1 MAVPM
6 SGDTPEPPGSLVDWE
21 YWLNQWPDHP
31 IAVTR
36 ANAADGYPRP
46 LTPLSQDLILTY
58 EEAGVRKFYFEKLG
72 VLTPADAPDPYMQAF
87 YGLVYLNADQLAGLG
102 EATPG
107 SSRHAMY
114 QQFFGLE
121 ADPAYVPPKPTSRD
135 RLREAVTGLK
145 VAPRTLRLA
154 REVGAEVDRRR
165 AAILATRPA
174 GALGELS
181 DAGLAAWLDRL
192 DGLQVESW
200 VTLMTGAGLG
210 SGFFETVRK
219 MLVAWAG
226 DTTGDLCNRLHVALG
241 GNESA
246 EAGRAVRQ
254 LAEVVRREGVEDSL
268 EGDDPV
274 GDLRRASP
282 VAAAA
287 LDDLLARY
295 GHRAPAELE
304 LSNPSWRMDP
314 RPVLDTVRL
323 ELKRDASGDD
333 AGAIR
338 TAAEAELA
346 GRVSK
351 VKLPVVKAAL
361 KKSQAMMASRENGK
375 LPAVLLWDELR
386 RLLAAAAPRLVE
398 RGVLPETAKS
408 GDTPGPRAIH
418 FLRHSE
424 LRAVLRGDAGP
435 GLEEIE
441 RRREAHRRCLTL
453 DLPELTEVGPGW
465 IRPLDDAFIR
475 ARGMLP
481 PEKLAADATR
491 LHGIAAA
498 PGTVTGTARVLF
510 DPFDEFEAG
519 DVLFARTVDP
529 GWAPV
534 LACAGAVVL
543 DIGGVLSHG
552 AVVARELGV
561 PCVVNVKVGT
571 ERAVS
576 GSTVTVDGSTGE
588 VLLS

>member
-1 MAVPM
+1 M
-6 SGDTPEPPGSLVDWE
+6 GESLVGWD
-21 YWLNQWPDHP
+21 YWLNDWPDHP

-46 LTPLSQDLILTY
+46 LTPLSQDLILTF
-58 EEAGVRKFYFEKLG
+58 EEAGVRRFYFDKLR
-72 VLTPADAPDPYMQAF
+72 VLTPADAPDPYMLAC

-121 ADPAYVPPKPTSRD
+121 ADPAYVPPKPTVKD
-135 RLREAVTGLK
+135 RLDEALTGLK

-154 REVGAEVDRRR
+154 GAVSAEVDRRR
-165 AAILATRPA
+165 AEILAARPA
-174 GALGELS
+174 GPLDVLS
-181 DAGLAAWLDRL
+181 DSELAAWLDRL
-192 DGLQVESW
+192 DGLQVEAW

-254 LAEVVRREGVEDSL
+254 LAAVVRREGAESAL

-274 GDLRRASP
+274 GDLRRTSP
-282 VAAAA
+282 SAAAA
-287 LDDLLARY
+287 LDDLLARF

-323 ELKRDASGDD
+323 ELRREAVADD
-333 AGAIR
+333 AEAIR
-338 TAAEAELA
+338 AGAEAEL
-346 GRVSK
+346 GSRVSK
-351 VKLPVVKAAL
+351 IKLGVVKAAL

-375 LPAVLLWDELR
+375 LPAVVLWDELR
-386 RLLAAAAPRLVE
+386 RLLATAAPRLVD
-398 RGVLPETAKS
+398 RAVLPSPE
-408 GDTPGPRAIH
+408 AIH
-418 FLRHSE
+418 FLRHGE
-424 LRAVLRGDAGP
+424 LRAVLRGDPGP
-435 GLEEIE
+435 GFEEIE
-441 RRREAHRRCLTL
+441 GRREAHRRCLAL
-453 DLPELTEVGPGW
+453 ELPELVEVGPGW

-481 PEKLAADATR
+481 PEKLPADATR

-519 DVLFARTVDP
+519 DILFARTVDP

-576 GSTVTVDGSTGE
+576 GTTVTVDGSAGE
-588 VLLS
+588 VILG

>member
-1 MAVPM
+1 MN
-6 SGDTPEPPGSLVDWE
+6 ESLVDWE
-21 YWLNQWPDHP
+21 YWLNHWPDHP
-31 IAVTR
+31 IALTR

-58 EEAGVRKFYFEKLG
+58 EEAGVRRFYFDKLA
-72 VLTPADAPDPYMQAF
+72 VLTPADAPDPYMLAF

-121 ADPAYVPPKPTSRD
+121 ADPAYVPPKPTAKA

-154 REVGAEVDRRR
+154 ADIDRRK
-165 AAILATRPA
+165 AAVLAARPA
-174 GALGELS
+174 GQPEALSE
-181 DAGLAAWLDRL
+181 AELAAWLDRL
-192 DGLQVESW
+192 DDLQVDSW
-200 VTLMTGAGLG
+200 VTLMAGAGLG

-226 DTTGDLCNRLHVALG
+226 DATGDLCNRLHVALG

-246 EAGRAVRQ
+246 EAGRAVRA
-254 LAEVVRREGVEDSL
+254 LAAFVRREGVESAL

-282 VAAAA
+282 AAATA
-287 LDDLLARY
+287 LDDLIARF

-304 LSNPSWRMDP
+304 LANPSWRMDP

-323 ELKRDASGDD
+323 ELRRDTPADE
-333 AGAIR
+333 APAIR
-338 TAAEAELA
+338 AQAEAELA
-346 GRVSK
+346 GRVPK

-375 LPAVLLWDELR
+375 LPAVVLWDELR

-398 RGVLPETAKS
+398 RGVLP
-408 GDTPGPRAIH
+408 DGPAIH
-418 FLRHSE
+418 FLRHHE
-424 LRAVLRGDAGP
+424 LRAVLRGDPGP
-435 GLEEIE
+435 GGEEIE
-441 RRREAHRRCLTL
+441 RRREAHRRCLAL
-453 DLPELTEVGPGW
+453 DLPELVEVGPGW

-552 AVVARELGV
+552 AVVARELGI
-561 PCVVNVKVGT
+561 PCVVNVKAGT

-576 GSTVTVDGSTGE
+576 GTTVTVDGSAGE
-588 VLLS
+588 VRLG

>member
-1 MAVPM
+1 M
-6 SGDTPEPPGSLVDWE
+6 STFIPGDTPAEPPGLVDWD
-21 YWLNQWPDHP
+21 YWLNHWPDHP

-46 LTPLSQDLILTY
+46 LTPLSQDLVLTY
-58 EEAGVRKFYFEKLG
+58 EEAGVRRFYFERLK
-72 VLTPADAPDPYMQAF
+72 VLTPADAPDPYMLAF

-107 SSRHAMY
+107 SSRQAMY

-121 ADPAYVPPKPTSRD
+121 ADPDYVSPKPSAKA
-135 RLREAVTGLK
+135 RLAEAVTGLK

-154 REVGAEVDRRR
+154 AGVPDTVARQRAEIGA
-165 AAILATRPA
+165 ARPE
-174 GALGELS
+174 GDLTQLS
-181 DAGLAAWLDRL
+181 DTEVAAWLDRL
-192 DGLQVESW
+192 DGFQTDCW
-200 VTLMTGAGLG
+200 VTLMTGAGLA
-210 SGFFETVRK
+210 SGFFEAVRK
-219 MLVAWAG
+219 MLVAWARDSG
-226 DTTGDLCNRLHVALG
+226 GDLCNRLHVALG

-246 EAGRAVRQ
+246 EAGRAVRR
-254 LAEVVRREGVEDSL
+254 LAETVREEGVESAL

-282 VAAAA
+282 ATAAA
-287 LDDLLARY
+287 LDELIHRF

-304 LSNPSWRMDP
+304 LSNPSWRMDR

-323 ELKRDASGDD
+323 ELRRDTVADD
-333 AGAIR
+333 APDIR
-338 TAAEAELA
+338 IRAEVELA
-346 GRVSK
+346 ARVSK
-351 VKLPVVKAAL
+351 IKLPLVKLAL
-361 KKSQAMMASRENGK
+361 RRSQTMMASRENGK
-375 LPAVLLWDELR
+375 VPVVLLWDEIR
-386 RLLAAAAPRLVE
+386 RLLSAVAPRLVE
-398 RGVLPETAKS
+398 RGVLPDL
-408 GDTPGPRAIH
+408 GGIH
-418 FLRHSE
+418 FLRHQE

-435 GLEEIE
+435 GIEEIE
-441 RRREAHRRCLTL
+441 RRREAHRRCLAL

-475 ARGMLP
+475 ARGLLP

-498 PGTVTGTARVLF
+498 PGAVTGTARVLF

-519 DVLFARTVDP
+519 DILFARTVDP

-576 GSTVTVDGSTGE
+576 GTTVTVDGSAGE
-588 VLLS
+588 VVLG

>member
-1 MAVPM
+1 M
-6 SGDTPEPPGSLVDWE
+6 
-21 YWLNQWPDHP
+21 
-31 IAVTR
+31 
-36 ANAADGYPRP
+36 
-46 LTPLSQDLILTY
+46 
-58 EEAGVRKFYFEKLG
+58 
-72 VLTPADAPDPYMQAF
+72 
-87 YGLVYLNADQLAGLG
+87 
-102 EATPG
+102 
-107 SSRHAMY
+107 
-114 QQFFGLE
+114 
-121 ADPAYVPPKPTSRD
+121 
-135 RLREAVTGLK
+135 
-145 VAPRTLRLA
+145 LRLA
-154 REVGAEVDRRR
+154 RGVSADIERRK
-165 AAILATRPA
+165 AAILAARPA
-174 GALGELS
+174 GGPDAIDARSDGLS
-181 DAGLAAWLDRL
+181 DRKLAAWLDRL
-192 DGLQVESW
+192 DDLQVDSW

-219 MLVAWAG
+219 MLAAWGG

-246 EAGRAVRQ
+246 EAGRAVRA
-254 LAEVVRREGVEDSL
+254 LAGILRREAAGSAL

-282 VAAAA
+282 VASAA
-287 LDDLLARY
+287 LEELIARF

-304 LSNPSWRMDP
+304 LANPSWRMDP

-323 ELKRDASGDD
+323 ELRREGRADD
-333 AGAIR
+333 APAIR
-338 TAAEAELA
+338 AGAEAELA

-351 VKLPVVKAAL
+351 AKLPLVKAAL
-361 KKSQAMMASRENGK
+361 RKSQAMMASRENGK
-375 LPAVLLWDELR
+375 LPAVVLWDELR
-386 RLLAAAAPRLVE
+386 RLLAAASPRLVE
-398 RGVLPETAKS
+398 RGVLPDSE
-408 GDTPGPRAIH
+408 AIH
-418 FLRHSE
+418 FLRHHE

-435 GLEEIE
+435 GPAEIE
-441 RRREAHRRCLTL
+441 RRREAHRRCLAL
-453 DLPELTEVGPGW
+453 DLPELVEVGTGW
-465 IRPLDDAFIR
+465 LRPLDDAFIR

-498 PGTVTGTARVLF
+498 PGSVTGTARVLF

-576 GSTVTVDGSTGE
+576 GTTVTVDGSAGE
-588 VLLS
+588 VLLG

>member
-1 MAVPM
+1 MTVA
-6 SGDTPEPPGSLVDWE
+6 ESLVDWE
-21 YWLNQWPDHP
+21 YWLNDWPDHP

-58 EEAGVRKFYFEKLG
+58 EEAGVRRFYFDKLR
-72 VLTPADAPDPYMQAF
+72 VLTPADSPDPYMLAC

-121 ADPAYVPPKPTSRD
+121 ADPAYVPPKPTLKA
-135 RLREAVTGLK
+135 RLQEAVTGLR

-154 REVGAEVDRRR
+154 GGVAAEVERRQ
-165 AAILATRPA
+165 AQILAARPA
-174 GALGELS
+174 APDGLS
-181 DAGLAAWLDRL
+181 DSDLAAWLDRL
-192 DGLQVESW
+192 DALQVESW

-246 EAGRAVRQ
+246 EAGRAVRR
-254 LAEVVRREGVEDSL
+254 LAGIVRREGVESAL

-274 GDLRRASP
+274 GDLRRASRAGA
-282 VAAAA
+282 VA
-287 LDDLLARY
+287 LDDLLARF

-304 LSNPSWRMDP
+304 LANPSWRMDP

-323 ELKRDASGDD
+323 ELRREAVADD
-333 AGAIR
+333 AETIR
-338 TAAEAELA
+338 ASAEAEL
-346 GRVSK
+346 GSRVSK
-351 VKLPVVKAAL
+351 LKLPIVKAAL
-361 KKSQAMMASRENGK
+361 KKSQSMMASRENGK
-375 LPAVLLWDELR
+375 LPAVILWDELR
-386 RLLAAAAPRLVE
+386 RLLTVAAPRLVE
-398 RGVLPETAKS
+398 RGVLPSKE
-408 GDTPGPRAIH
+408 AIH
-418 FLRHSE
+418 FLRHRE
-424 LRAVLRGDAGP
+424 LRAVLQGGEGP
-435 GLEEIE
+435 GIEEID
-441 RRREAHRRCLTL
+441 RRRDAHRRCLAL
-453 DLPELTEVGPGW
+453 DLPELVEVGPGW

-475 ARGMLP
+475 ERGMLP
-481 PEKLAADATR
+481 PEKLPADATR

-519 DVLFARTVDP
+519 DILFARTVDP

-571 ERAVS
+571 ERAV
-576 GSTVTVDGSTGE
+576 GGATVTVDGSAGE
-588 VLLS
+588 VTLR

>member
-1 MAVPM
+1 M
-6 SGDTPEPPGSLVDWE
+6 GESLVDWE
-21 YWLNQWPDHP
+21 YWLNDWPDHP

-58 EEAGVRKFYFEKLG
+58 EEAGVRRFYFDKLQ
-72 VLTPADAPDPYMQAF
+72 VLAPADAPDPYMLAC

-121 ADPAYVPPKPTSRD
+121 ADPAYVPPKPTVGD
-135 RLREAVTGLK
+135 RLREAVTGVK

-154 REVGAEVDRRR
+154 KDVPAQVDRRR
-165 AAILATRPA
+165 AEILAARPA
-174 GALGELS
+174 ALDGLS
-181 DAGLAAWLDRL
+181 DAELAAWLDRL
-192 DGLQVESW
+192 DALQVESW

-254 LAEVVRREGVEDSL
+254 LADIIRREGVDSAL

-282 VAAAA
+282 AATAA
-287 LDDLLARY
+287 LDDLLARF

-323 ELKRDASGDD
+323 ELRRDAVADD
-333 AGAIR
+333 AEAIR
-338 TAAEAELA
+338 AGAEAELSS
-346 GRVSK
+346 RVSR
-351 VKLPVVKAAL
+351 VKLPIVKAAL
-361 KKSQAMMASRENGK
+361 RKSQAMMACRENGK
-375 LPAVLLWDELR
+375 LPAVVLWDELR
-386 RLLAAAAPRLVE
+386 RLLTAAAPRLVE
-398 RGVLPETAKS
+398 RGVLPSKD
-408 GDTPGPRAIH
+408 GIH
-418 FLRHSE
+418 FLRHEE
-424 LRAVLRGDAGP
+424 LQAVLRGDPGP
-435 GLEEIE
+435 GAEEIE
-441 RRREAHRRCLTL
+441 RRREAHRRCLAL
-453 DLPELTEVGPGW
+453 DLPELVEVGPGW

-576 GSTVTVDGSTGE
+576 GATVTVDGSAGE
-588 VLLS
+588 VVLG

>member
-1 MAVPM
+1 M
-6 SGDTPEPPGSLVDWE
+6 TESLVDWD
-21 YWLNQWPDHP
+21 YWLNHWPDHP

-46 LTPLSQDLILTY
+46 LTPLSQDLVLTY
-58 EEAGVRKFYFEKLG
+58 EEAGVRRFYFEKLG
-72 VLTPADAPDPYMQAF
+72 VLRPADAPDPYMLAF

-107 SSRHAMY
+107 SSRQAMY

-121 ADPAYVPPKPTSRD
+121 ADPAYTAPKPTARA
-135 RLREAVTGLK
+135 RLAEAVTGLK

-154 REVGAEVDRRR
+154 SGVTAEVEQRR
-165 AAILATRPA
+165 AAILAARPTGDL
-174 GALGELS
+174 GALS
-181 DAGLAAWLDRL
+181 DHDLAAWLSRL
-192 DGLQVESW
+192 DDLQVDSW

-219 MLVAWAG
+219 MLAAWAG

-246 EAGRAVRQ
+246 EAGRAVRH
-254 LAEVVRREGVEDSL
+254 LAEIVRQQGVESAL

-282 VAAAA
+282 TAAAA
-287 LDDLLARY
+287 LDDLIARF

-304 LSNPSWRMDP
+304 LSNPSWRMDR

-323 ELKRDASGDD
+323 ELRRGSTSDDVSG
-333 AGAIR
+333 IR
-338 TAAEAELA
+338 AQAESELVS
-346 GRVSK
+346 RVPK
-351 VKLPVVKAAL
+351 IKLPLVKAAL
-361 KKSQAMMASRENGK
+361 KKSQVMMASRENGK
-375 LPAVLLWDELR
+375 IPAVLLWDELR

-398 RGVLPETAKS
+398 RSVLPS
-408 GDTPGPRAIH
+408 RDAIH
-418 FLRHSE
+418 FLRHAE

-435 GLEEIE
+435 GVAEIE
-441 RRREAHRRCLTL
+441 RRREAHRRCLAL

-475 ARGMLP
+475 SRGMLP
-481 PEKLAADATR
+481 PQKLAADVKR

-498 PGTVTGTARVLF
+498 PGTLTGTARVLF

-576 GSTVTVDGSTGE
+576 GTTVTVDGSAGE
-588 VLLS
+588 VVLG

>member
-1 MAVPM
+1 V
-6 SGDTPEPPGSLVDWE
+6 SESLVNWD

-58 EEAGVRKFYFEKLG
+58 EEAGVRKFYFEKLA
-72 VLTPADAPDPYMQAF
+72 VLTPADSPDPYMLAV

-121 ADPAYVPPKPTSRD
+121 ADPAYVPPKPTVAA
-135 RLREAVTGLK
+135 RLQEALTGLR

-154 REVGAEVDRRR
+154 KAVTPDVDRRR
-165 AAILATRPA
+165 AEIIAARPA
-174 GALGELS
+174 GALEALP
-181 DAGLAAWLDRL
+181 DAELAAWLDRL
-192 DGLQVESW
+192 DALQVGSW
-200 VTLMTGAGLG
+200 LCLMAGAGLG

-219 MLVAWAG
+219 MLAAWAG

-246 EAGRAVRQ
+246 EAGRAVRH
-254 LAEVVRREGVEDSL
+254 LADIVRREGVESAL

-274 GDLRRASP
+274 GDLRRASTT
-282 VAAAA
+282 ASGA
-287 LDDLLARY
+287 LDELIARF

-304 LSNPSWRMDP
+304 LANPSWRMDP

-323 ELKRDASGDD
+323 ELRRAAAADEAP
-333 AGAIR
+333 AIR
-338 TAAEAELA
+338 AKAEAELA

-351 VKLPVVKAAL
+351 VKLPLVKAAL
-361 KKSQAMMASRENGK
+361 RKSQHMMASRENGK

-386 RLLAAAAPRLVE
+386 RLLGAAAPRLVD
-398 RGVLPETAKS
+398 RGVLPS
-408 GDTPGPRAIH
+408 RRAIH
-418 FLRHSE
+418 YLRHQE
-424 LRAVLRGDAGP
+424 LHAVLRGDAGP
-435 GLEEIE
+435 GVDEIE
-441 RRREAHRRCLTL
+441 RRQEAHRRCLAL
-453 DLPELTEVGPGW
+453 DLPELVEVGPGW

-481 PEKLAADATR
+481 PEKLAADITR

-498 PGTVTGTARVLF
+498 PGTVTGTARVLD
-510 DPFDEFEAG
+510 DPLDEFEAG
-519 DVLFARTVDP
+519 AVLFARTVDP

-576 GSTVTVDGSTGE
+576 GTTVTVDGSTGE
-588 VLLS
+588 VLLAR

>member
-1 MAVPM
+1 V
-6 SGDTPEPPGSLVDWE
+6 GETSLVDWE
-21 YWLNQWPDHP
+21 YWLNAWPDHP
-31 IAVTR
+31 VAVTR

-46 LTPLSQDLILTY
+46 LTPLSQDLVLTY
-58 EEAGVRKFYFEKLG
+58 EEAGVRKFYFEQLG
-72 VLTPADAPDPYMQAF
+72 VLTPADAPDPYMFAF

-121 ADPAYVPPKPTSRD
+121 ADPAYVPPKPTVKD
-135 RLREAVTGLK
+135 RLSEALTGLR

-154 REVGAEVDRRR
+154 GGVAAEVERRK
-165 AAILATRPA
+165 AAIVAARPA
-174 GALGELS
+174 GPHGSLS
-181 DAGLAAWLDRL
+181 DAELASWLDRL
-192 DGLQVESW
+192 DGLQVDSW

-219 MLVAWAG
+219 MLAAWAD

-254 LAEVVRREGVEDSL
+254 LAETVRREGAAAAL

-282 VAAAA
+282 AAAAA
-287 LDDLLARY
+287 LDDLITRF

-304 LSNPSWRMDP
+304 LSNPSWRMDR

-323 ELKRDASGDD
+323 ELRRDAGSDD
-333 AGAIR
+333 AVAVR

-351 VKLPVVKAAL
+351 VKLPLVRAAL

-386 RLLAAAAPRLVE
+386 RLLAAATPGLTE
-398 RGVLPETAKS
+398 RGVLPDGE
-408 GDTPGPRAIH
+408 AIH
-418 FLRHSE
+418 YLRHQE
-424 LRAVLRGDAGP
+424 LRAVLRGDSGP
-435 GLEEIE
+435 GVEEIE
-441 RRREAHRRCLTL
+441 RRREAHRRCLAL
-453 DLPELTEVGPGW
+453 NLPELVEVGPGW
-465 IRPLDDAFIR
+465 IRPLDDDFIR

-481 PEKLAADATR
+481 PEKLAADVTR

-498 PGTVTGTARVLF
+498 PGTVTATARVLT

-576 GSTVTVDGSTGE
+576 GSTVTVDGSAGE
-588 VLLS
+588 VLLAARSPGRDRAAPGGRPSAP

>member
-1 MAVPM
+1 M
-6 SGDTPEPPGSLVDWE
+6 L
-21 YWLNQWPDHP
+21 
-31 IAVTR
+31 
-36 ANAADGYPRP
+36 
-46 LTPLSQDLILTY
+46 
-58 EEAGVRKFYFEKLG
+58 
-72 VLTPADAPDPYMQAF
+72 AF

-107 SSRHAMY
+107 SSRQAMY

-121 ADPAYVPPKPTSRD
+121 ADPAYRPPKPTARD
-135 RLREAVTGLK
+135 RLAEAVTGLK

-154 REVGAEVDRRR
+154 RRRRRRRR
-165 AAILATRPA
+165 AAAGGRSWPPGRPEISSA
-174 GALGELS
+174 LS
-181 DAGLAAWLDRL
+181 DHDLAAWLGRL
-192 DGLQVESW
+192 DDLQVDSW

-219 MLVAWAG
+219 MLAAWAG

-246 EAGRAVRQ
+246 EAGRAVRH
-254 LAEVVRREGVEDSL
+254 LAETVRQEGVESAL

-282 VAAAA
+282 TSAAA
-287 LDDLLARY
+287 LDDLIARF

-304 LSNPSWRMDP
+304 LSNPSWRMDR

-323 ELKRDASGDD
+323 ELRRAARSDD
-333 AGAIR
+333 AGGLRAR
-338 TAAEAELA
+338 RPSRSWPR
-346 GRVSK
+346 RVSK
-351 VKLPVVKAAL
+351 VKLPLVKAAL

-375 LPAVLLWDELR
+375 IPAVLLWDELR

-398 RGVLPETAKS
+398 RSACC
-408 GDTPGPRAIH
+408 PRPTSIH
-418 FLRHSE
+418 FLRHAE

-435 GLEEIE
+435 GVEEIE
-441 RRREAHRRCLTL
+441 RRREAHRRCLAL
-453 DLPELTEVGPGW
+453 DLPELVEVGPG
-465 IRPLDDAFIR
+465 LDPAPR
-475 ARGMLP
+475 RRLHPGPGHAPAREAGRRRRS
-481 PEKLAADATR
+481 R

-498 PGTVTGTARVLF
+498 PGTLTGTARVLV

-576 GSTVTVDGSTGE
+576 GATVTVDGSAGE
-588 VLLS
+588 VVLG

>member
-1 MAVPM
+1 M
-6 SGDTPEPPGSLVDWE
+6 SESLVDWE
-21 YWLNQWPDHP
+21 YWLNAWPDHP
-31 IAVTR
+31 VAVTR

-46 LTPLSQDLILTY
+46 LTPLSQDLVLTY

-72 VLTPADAPDPYMQAF
+72 VLTPADAPDPYMFAF

-121 ADPAYVPPKPTSRD
+121 ADPAYVPPKPTAMD
-135 RLREAVTGLK
+135 RLGEAITGLK

-154 REVGAEVDRRR
+154 NGVAADVERRKAE
-165 AAILATRPA
+165 ILAARPNTPHES
-174 GALGELS
+174 LTDEQ
-181 DAGLAAWLDRL
+181 LAAWLDRL
-192 DGLQVESW
+192 DSLQVDSW
-200 VTLMTGAGLG
+200 VSLMAGAGLG
-210 SGFFETVRK
+210 SGFFETTRK
-219 MLVAWAG
+219 LLAAWAG

-246 EAGRAVRQ
+246 EAGRAVRR
-254 LAEVVRREGVEDSL
+254 LADVVRREGAEAAL

-282 VAAAA
+282 AAAAA
-287 LDDLLARY
+287 LDELIARF

-304 LSNPSWRMDP
+304 LSNASWRMDP

-323 ELKRDASGDD
+323 EIKRETTGDD
-333 AGAIR
+333 AAAVR
-338 TAAEAELA
+338 VTAEAELVS
-346 GRVSK
+346 RVPK
-351 VKLPVVKAAL
+351 AKLPLVRLAL

-386 RLLAAAAPRLVE
+386 RLLTAAAPRLVE
-398 RGVLPETAKS
+398 RGVLPAA
-408 GDTPGPRAIH
+408 DAIH
-418 FLRHSE
+418 FLRHQE
-424 LRAVLRGDAGP
+424 LRAVLRGEPGPDAA
-435 GLEEIE
+435 EFE
-441 RRREAHRRCLTL
+441 RRRDTYRRCLAL
-453 DLPELTEVGPGW
+453 DLPELVEVGQGW

-481 PEKLAADATR
+481 PEKLAADATV

-498 PGTVTGTARVLF
+498 PGTVTGTARVLL

-571 ERAVS
+571 DRAVS
-576 GSTVTVDGSTGE
+576 GTTVTVDGSAGQ
-588 VLLS
+588 VLLG

>member
-1 MAVPM
+1 MTA
-6 SGDTPEPPGSLVDWE
+6 SDSLVDWD
-21 YWLNQWPDHP
+21 YWLNHWPDHP

-46 LTPLSQDLILTY
+46 LTPLSQDLVLTY
-58 EEAGVRKFYFEKLG
+58 EEAGVRRFYFEKLG

-107 SSRHAMY
+107 SSRQAMY

-121 ADPAYVPPKPTSRD
+121 ADPAYRPPKPTAKA
-135 RLREAVTGLK
+135 RLAEAVTGLK

-154 REVGAEVDRRR
+154 RGVVAEIDRRK
-165 AAILATRPA
+165 AAILAARPA
-174 GALGELS
+174 GDLGSLS
-181 DAGLAAWLDRL
+181 DDDLAAWLGRL
-192 DGLQVESW
+192 DDLQVDSW

-210 SGFFETVRK
+210 SGFFETVRR

-254 LAEVVRREGVEDSL
+254 LAEVVRREGVESAL

-274 GDLRRASP
+274 GALRRASP

-287 LDDLLARY
+287 LDDLIVRF

-304 LSNPSWRMDP
+304 LSNPSWRMDR

-323 ELKRDASGDD
+323 ELRRDTVADD
-333 AGAIR
+333 PAAIR
-338 TAAEAELA
+338 WKAEAELSS
-346 GRVSK
+346 RVSK
-351 VKLPVVKAAL
+351 VKLPVVRAAL

-375 LPAVLLWDELR
+375 IPAVLLWDELR
-386 RLLAAAAPRLVE
+386 RLLAAAAPGLVE
-398 RGVLPETAKS
+398 RGVLPAPAA
-408 GDTPGPRAIH
+408 GPGVPPGPPAIH
-418 FLRHSE
+418 FLRHRE

-441 RRREAHRRCLTL
+441 RRREAHRRCLAL

-498 PGTVTGTARVLF
+498 PGSVTGTARVLF

-576 GSTVTVDGSTGE
+576 GTTVTVDGSAGE
-588 VLLS
+588 VVLG

>member
-1 MAVPM
+1 V
-6 SGDTPEPPGSLVDWE
+6 TESLVDWD
-21 YWLNQWPDHP
+21 YWLNHWPDHP

-58 EEAGVRKFYFEKLG
+58 EEAGCRRFYFEKLG
-72 VLTPADAPDPYMQAF
+72 VLTPADAPDPYMLAC

-121 ADPAYVPPKPTSRD
+121 ADPAYVPPKATARA
-135 RLREAVTGLK
+135 RLREAVTALK

-154 REVGAEVDRRR
+154 GAVAADVDHRR
-165 AAILATRPA
+165 AAIVAARPA
-174 GALGELS
+174 GAPEALS
-181 DAGLAAWLDRL
+181 DNDLAAWLDRL
-192 DGLQVESW
+192 DDLQVDSW
-200 VTLMTGAGLG
+200 VALMTGAGLG

-226 DTTGDLCNRLHVALG
+226 DSTGDLCNRLHVALG

-246 EAGRAVRQ
+246 EAGRAVRA
-254 LAEVVRREGVEDSL
+254 LAAVVRREGVESAL

-282 VAAAA
+282 AAAAA
-287 LDDLLARY
+287 LDDLIARF

-304 LSNPSWRMDP
+304 LANPSWRMDP

-323 ELKRDASGDD
+323 ELRRDELADD
-333 AGAIR
+333 APAIR
-338 TAAEAELA
+338 AKAEAELA

-361 KKSQAMMASRENGK
+361 KKSQGMMASRENGK

-386 RLLAAAAPRLVE
+386 RLLAAASPRLVE
-398 RGVLPETAKS
+398 RGVIPGEAAIS
-408 GDTPGPRAIH
+408 GDTPEIPGIH
-418 FLRHSE
+418 FLRHHE

-435 GLEEIE
+435 GVAEIE
-441 RRREAHRRCLTL
+441 RRREAHRRCLAL
-453 DLPELTEVGPGW
+453 DLPELVEVGPGW

-498 PGTVTGTARVLF
+498 PGTVTGTARVLL

-552 AVVARELGV
+552 AVVARELGI
-561 PCVVNVKVGT
+561 PCVVNVKHGT
-571 ERAVS
+571 ERAAS
-576 GSTVTVDGSTGE
+576 GATVTVDGSAGE
-588 VLLS
+588 VVLA

>member
-1 MAVPM
+1 MVN
-6 SGDTPEPPGSLVDWE
+6 ESLVDWE
-21 YWLNQWPDHP
+21 YWLNAWPDHP

-46 LTPLSQDLILTY
+46 LTPLSQDLILTF
-58 EEAGVRKFYFEKLG
+58 EEAGVRKFYFDQLG
-72 VLTPADAPDPYMQAF
+72 VLTPADAPDPYMFAV

-121 ADPAYVPPKPTSRD
+121 ADPDYVPPKPTA
-135 RLREAVTGLK
+135 RERVREVITGLR

-154 REVGAEVDRRR
+154 GGVAADVERRR
-165 AAILATRPA
+165 AAIVAARPA
-174 GALGELS
+174 GPPGALS
-181 DAGLAAWLDRL
+181 DEELAAWLDRL
-192 DGLQVESW
+192 DDLQVDSW

-219 MLVAWAG
+219 MLAAWAG

-246 EAGRAVRQ
+246 EAGRAVRR
-254 LAEVVRREGVEDSL
+254 LAEIVRREGAESAL

-282 VAAAA
+282 AAASA
-287 LDDLLARY
+287 LDDLIARF

-323 ELKRDASGDD
+323 ELKRESAAD
-333 AGAIR
+333 GAAAVR
-338 TAAEAELA
+338 AAAEAELA
-346 GRVSK
+346 GRVPK
-351 VKLPVVKAAL
+351 VKLPLVKAAL

-386 RLLAAAAPRLVE
+386 RLLSAAGPRLVQ
-398 RGVLPETAKS
+398 RGVLPAT
-408 GDTPGPRAIH
+408 DAIH
-418 FLRHSE
+418 FLRHQE
-424 LRAVLRGDAGP
+424 LRAVLRGDPGP
-435 GLEEIE
+435 GSAEIE
-441 RRREAHRRCLTL
+441 RRREAHRRCLAL
-453 DLPELTEVGPGW
+453 DLPELVEVGPGW

-481 PEKLAADATR
+481 PEKLAPDVTR

-571 ERAVS
+571 GRAVS
-576 GSTVTVDGSTGE
+576 GTTVTVDGSAGE
-588 VLLS
+588 VVLG

>member
-1 MAVPM
+1 V
-6 SGDTPEPPGSLVDWE
+6 TSLVDWD
-21 YWLNQWPDHP
+21 YWLNHWPDHP

-58 EEAGVRKFYFEKLG
+58 EEAGVRKFYFEKLA
-72 VLTPADAPDPYMQAF
+72 VLTPADAPDPYMLAF

-107 SSRHAMY
+107 SSRQAMY

-121 ADPAYVPPKPTSRD
+121 ADPAYRAPKPTAKA
-135 RLREAVTGLK
+135 RLAEAVTGLR

-154 REVGAEVDRRR
+154 GAVPAVVEEQKRAIAAARPGGDHKALTDVD
-165 AAILATRPA
+165 
-174 GALGELS
+174 
-181 DAGLAAWLDRL
+181 LAAWLDRL
-192 DGLQVESW
+192 DALQVDCW
-200 VTLMTGAGLG
+200 VTLMTGAGLA
-210 SGFFETVRK
+210 SGFFEAVRK
-219 MLVAWAG
+219 LLVAWAG
-226 DTTGDLCNRLHVALG
+226 DVTGDLCNRLHVALG

-246 EAGRAVRQ
+246 EAGRAVRH
-254 LAEVVRREGVEDSL
+254 LAELVRREGAESAL

-274 GDLRRASP
+274 GDLRRVSP

-287 LDDLLARY
+287 LDDLIDRF

-304 LSNPSWRMDP
+304 LSNPSWRMDR
-314 RPVLDTVRL
+314 RPVLDTVRM
-323 ELKRDASGDD
+323 ELRRGTVTEDAP
-333 AGAIR
+333 AIR
-338 TAAEAELA
+338 AKAEAELES
-346 GRVSK
+346 RVPRLK
-351 VKLPVVKAAL
+351 RPIVKAAL
-361 KKSQAMMASRENGK
+361 KKSQTMMASRENGK
-375 LPAVLLWDELR
+375 VPAVLLWDELR
-386 RLLAAAAPRLVE
+386 RLLVAAAPRLVE
-398 RGVLPETAKS
+398 RGVLPGRDAV
-408 GDTPGPRAIH
+408 H
-418 FLRHSE
+418 YLRHHE

-435 GLEEIE
+435 GVEEIE
-441 RRREAHRRCLTL
+441 RRREAHRRCLAL

-465 IRPLDDAFIR
+465 IRPLDDSFIR
-475 ARGMLP
+475 SRGMLP
-481 PEKLAADATR
+481 PEKLPADATR

-498 PGTVTGTARVLF
+498 PGSVTGTARVLF

-576 GSTVTVDGSTGE
+576 GTTVTVDGSAGE
-588 VLLS
+588 VVLG

>member
-1 MAVPM
+1 M
-6 SGDTPEPPGSLVDWE
+6 SESLVDWE
-21 YWLNQWPDHP
+21 YWLNAWPDHP
-31 IAVTR
+31 VAVTR

-72 VLTPADAPDPYMQAF
+72 VLTPADAPDPYMFAF

-121 ADPAYVPPKPTSRD
+121 ADPAYVPPKPSVRD
-135 RLREAVTGLK
+135 RLREVVTGLK

-154 REVGAEVDRRR
+154 GAVAGDVERRR
-165 AAILATRPA
+165 AEIIAARPESPHDS
-174 GALGELS
+174 LRDQE
-181 DAGLAAWLDRL
+181 LAAWLDRL
-192 DGLQVESW
+192 DNLQVDSW
-200 VTLMTGAGLG
+200 VTLMAGAGLG
-210 SGFFETVRK
+210 SGFFETTRK
-219 MLVAWAG
+219 MLAAWAG

-254 LAEVVRREGVEDSL
+254 LADIVRQEGADSAL
-268 EGDDPV
+268 DGDDPV

-282 VAAAA
+282 AAAAA
-287 LDDLLARY
+287 LDDLIARF

-304 LSNPSWRMDP
+304 LSNPSWRMDR
-314 RPVLDTVRL
+314 RPVLGTVRL
-323 ELKRDASGDD
+323 ELKRGKTSDD
-333 AGAIR
+333 AAALR
-338 TAAEAELA
+338 VAAEAELA
-346 GRVSK
+346 GRVPK
-351 VKLPVVKAAL
+351 VKLPVVKMAL

-398 RGVLPETAKS
+398 RGVLPAGE
-408 GDTPGPRAIH
+408 AIH
-418 FLRHSE
+418 FLRHHE
-424 LRAVLRGDAGP
+424 LRAVLGGDPGP
-435 GLEEIE
+435 GLAEIE
-441 RRREAHRRCLTL
+441 RRRETYRQCLAL
-453 DLPELTEVGPGW
+453 DLPELVEVGPGW

-481 PEKLAADATR
+481 PEKLAADVTR

-498 PGTVTGTARVLF
+498 PGRVTGTARVLF

-519 DVLFARTVDP
+519 DVLFAHTVDP

-576 GSTVTVDGSTGE
+576 GSTVTVDGSAGE
-588 VLLS
+588 VLLG

>member
-1 MAVPM
+1 M
-6 SGDTPEPPGSLVDWE
+6 SESLVGWE
-21 YWLNQWPDHP
+21 YWLNDWPSHP
-31 IAVTR
+31 VAVTR

-46 LTPLSQDLILTY
+46 LTPLSQDLVLTY

-72 VLTPADAPDPYMQAF
+72 VLTPADAPDPYMFAV

-121 ADPAYVPPKPTSRD
+121 ADPAYVPPKPTVKA
-135 RLREAVTGLK
+135 RLAETLTGLK
-145 VAPRTLRLA
+145 VAPRTLKLA
-154 REVGAEVDRRR
+154 GGVAAQVDRQR
-165 AAILATRPA
+165 AAIVAARPA
-174 GALGELS
+174 EEGRGSLS
-181 DAGLAAWLDRL
+181 ESDLAAWLDRL
-192 DGLQVESW
+192 DALQVDSW
-200 VTLMTGAGLG
+200 VCLMAGAGLG
-210 SGFFETVRK
+210 SGFFETTRK
-219 MLVAWAG
+219 MLAAWA
-226 DTTGDLCNRLHVALG
+226 DDRSGDLCNRLHVALG

-246 EAGRAVRQ
+246 EAGRAVRR
-254 LAEVVRREGVEDSL
+254 LAEIVRREQAEAAL

-282 VAAAA
+282 AAAAA
-287 LDDLLARY
+287 LDDLITRF
-295 GHRAPAELE
+295 GHRAAAELE
-304 LSNPSWRMDP
+304 LSNPSWRMDR

-323 ELKRDASGDD
+323 ELRREGGGGDPASV
-333 AGAIR
+333 R
-338 TAAEAELA
+338 RSAEVELA
-346 GRVSK
+346 SRMSK
-351 VKLPVVKAAL
+351 VKLPIVRAAL
-361 KKSQAMMASRENGK
+361 KKSQSMMASRENGK

-386 RLLAAAAPRLVE
+386 RLLAGAAPLLVQ
-398 RGVLPETAKS
+398 RGVLPDA
-408 GDTPGPRAIH
+408 DAIH
-418 FLRHSE
+418 YLRHQE
-424 LRAVLRGDAGP
+424 LRAVLRGDGGP
-435 GLEEIE
+435 GKVEID
-441 RRREAHRRCLTL
+441 RRREAHRHCLAL
-453 DLPELTEVGPGW
+453 DLPELVEIGPGW

-481 PEKLAADATR
+481 PEMLAADVTR

-498 PGTVTGTARVLF
+498 PGTVTGTARVLH

-576 GSTVTVDGSTGE
+576 GSTVTVDGSAGE
-588 VLLS
+588 VLLG

>member
-1 MAVPM
+1 MTM
-6 SGDTPEPPGSLVDWE
+6 GESLVDWE
-21 YWLNQWPDHP
+21 YWLNDWPEHP

-58 EEAGVRKFYFEKLG
+58 EEAGVRRFYFDTLR
-72 VLTPADAPDPYMQAF
+72 VLTPADAPDPYMLAC

-121 ADPAYVPPKPTSRD
+121 ADPAYVPPQPTIAD
-135 RLREAVTGLK
+135 RVKEAVTGAK

-154 REVGAEVDRRR
+154 KAVSAEVDRRR
-165 AAILATRPA
+165 AEILAARPVPLDGLT
-174 GALGELS
+174 GA
-181 DAGLAAWLDRL
+181 DLAAWLDRL
-192 DGLQVESW
+192 DALQVDSW

-219 MLVAWAG
+219 MLAAWAG

-254 LAEVVRREGVEDSL
+254 LAETVRREGVESAL

-282 VAAAA
+282 AATAA
-287 LDDLLARY
+287 LADLLARF

-323 ELKRDASGDD
+323 ELGREAVADE
-333 AGAIR
+333 AGSIR
-338 TAAEAELA
+338 ARAEAELSS
-346 GRVSK
+346 RVSRA
-351 VKLPVVKAAL
+351 KLPIVKAAL

-375 LPAVLLWDELR
+375 LPAVVLWDELR
-386 RLLAAAAPRLVE
+386 RLLAAAAPRLIE
-398 RGVLPETAKS
+398 QGVLPAGEATS
-408 GDTPGPRAIH
+408 GDTPGPSGIH
-418 FLRHSE
+418 FLRHQE
-424 LRAVLRGDAGP
+424 LRTVLRGGSGP
-435 GLEEIE
+435 GVDEIE
-441 RRREAHRRCLTL
+441 RRREAHRRCLAL
-453 DLPELTEVGPGW
+453 DLPELVEIGPGW

-481 PEKLAADATR
+481 PEKLSPDATR

-571 ERAVS
+571 ERAVN
-576 GSTVTVDGSTGE
+576 GATVTVDGSAGD
-588 VLLS
+588 VILG

>member
-1 MAVPM
+1 V
-6 SGDTPEPPGSLVDWE
+6 GESLVAWE
-21 YWLNQWPDHP
+21 YWLNAWPDHP
-31 IAVTR
+31 VAVTR

-46 LTPLSQDLILTY
+46 LTPLSQDLVLTY

-72 VLTPADAPDPYMQAF
+72 VLTPADAPDPYMFAF

-121 ADPAYVPPKPTSRD
+121 ADPAYVPPKPTARA
-135 RLREAVTGLK
+135 RLAEAVTGLK

-154 REVGAEVDRRR
+154 GGVAADVESRK
-165 AAILATRPA
+165 AAIVAARPA
-174 GALGELS
+174 EPYGGLS
-181 DAGLAAWLDRL
+181 DVDLAAWLDRL
-192 DGLQVESW
+192 DGLQVDSW
-200 VTLMTGAGLG
+200 VTLMAGAGLG

-219 MLVAWAG
+219 MLAAWA
-226 DTTGDLCNRLHVALG
+226 DDATGDLCNRLHVALG

-246 EAGRAVRQ
+246 EAGKAVRH
-254 LAEVVRREGVEDSL
+254 LAETVRREGAESAL

-274 GDLRRASP
+274 GDLRRVSP
-282 VAAAA
+282 TAAAA
-287 LDDLLARY
+287 LDDLIARF

-304 LSNPSWRMDP
+304 LSNPSWRMDR

-323 ELKRDASGDD
+323 ELRRDGGNVD
-333 AGAIR
+333 AGAVR
-338 TAAEAELA
+338 VAAEAELSS
-346 GRVSK
+346 RVSK
-351 VKLPVVKAAL
+351 VKLPVVRAAL
-361 KKSQAMMASRENGK
+361 KKSQKMMASRENGK

-386 RLLAAAAPRLVE
+386 RLLGAAGPRLVE
-398 RGVLPETAKS
+398 RGVLP
-408 GDTPGPRAIH
+408 DHDAIH
-418 FLRHSE
+418 YLRHRE

-435 GLEEIE
+435 GVEEIE
-441 RRREAHRRCLTL
+441 RRREAHRRCLAL
-453 DLPELTEVGPGW
+453 DLPELVEVGPDW

-481 PEKLAADATR
+481 PEKLAADVTR

-588 VLLS
+588 VVLG